1 MECAVESTRQLALLE
16 KYQTLL
22 SRTQRMLA
30 LARDADWAALIDQES
45 NYVVQVEQLIR
56 LDAELQLDTDGRD
69 RKARLLEQILENDLE
84 IRQHLME
91 RREELGNL
99 IGATQRQRSLRRTYG
114 VVEQATATPADM
126 RFTKRSP

>member
-16 KYQTLL
+16 KYKTLL

-45 NYVVQVEQLIR
+45 HYVVQVEQLIQ

-99 IGATQRQRSLRRTYG
+99 IGATQRQRNLRRTYG